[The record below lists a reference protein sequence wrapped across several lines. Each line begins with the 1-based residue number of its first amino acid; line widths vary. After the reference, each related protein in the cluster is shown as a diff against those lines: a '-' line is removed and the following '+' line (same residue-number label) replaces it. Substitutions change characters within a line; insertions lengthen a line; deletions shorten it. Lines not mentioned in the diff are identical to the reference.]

1 MAWNRHF
8 IFVTTPVLTKLPVIL
23 SLLGLGM
30 YSPVKEVSFME
41 TNKPTTLF
49 AGFCHGNLLLVDPN
63 LPDEFFSDT
72 ITATEKKF
80 IAAFPN
86 SEITVAVVNETVGL
100 FQYAIIKHGKK
111 VRMKDGCDGVI
122 YHDQGGSVAG
132 RKGNFT
138 EEDIRT

>member
-49 AGFCHGNLLLVDPN
+49 AGFCHGNLLLVDSN
-63 LPDEFFSDT
+63 LPEEFFSDT
-72 ITATEKKF
+72 ITATEK
-80 IAAFPN
+80 
-86 SEITVAVVNETVGL
+86 
-100 FQYAIIKHGKK
+100 
-111 VRMKDGCDGVI
+111 
-122 YHDQGGSVAG
+122 
-132 RKGNFT
+132 
-138 EEDIRT
+138 